1 MGQVDRF
8 SVSLDTELLAA
19 FDRHISGRGYAN
31 RSEAVRDLIRDQL
44 TADRLRR
51 DGEPVVMVLS
61 FLLDL
66 DKADVSRTLAEK
78 TCAHGGLVTS
88 SCHFPLD
95 DHSQA
100 MVMVL
105 RGTTGQAHAFA
116 GEIQALC
123 GVLHTRIVLLPVT
136 TAI

>member
-44 TADRLRR
+44 SADRLRR
-51 DGEPVVMVLS
+51 DDEPVVMVLS

-78 TCAHGGLVTS
+78 TCAHGGLVTAS
-88 SCHFPLD
+88 WHFRLD

-100 MVMVL
+100 VVMVL
-105 RGTTGQAHAFA
+105 RGTTGQTHAFA
-116 GEIQALC
+116 GEIQSLC